1 MLKYHYQILIHRK
14 ISADCREIGSDF
26 IKSPLQRQLPPRSCL
41 SLWSSQTSC
50 YEVQVLGGSQSN
62 RNFRNRGSRSC
73 ISLKRGVVLW
83 QNQDLLKNVLLNLK
97 YEKNKL
103 EQQKKKLLSEQ
114 SKRERNIKTRRL
126 VEIGKAV
133 EATLGGP
140 VEKEDLPA
148 LKVLLVELLENAE
161 HKENK
166 NQTD

>member
-1 MLKYHYQILIHRK
+1 MAK
-14 ISADCREIGSDF
+14 
-26 IKSPLQRQLPPRSCL
+26 PRPIEERL
-41 SLWSSQTSC
+41 AEL
-50 YEVQVLGGSQSN
+50 EA
-62 RNFRNRGSRSC
+62 R
-73 ISLKRGVVLW
+73 
-83 QNQDLLKNVLLNLK
+83 
-97 YEKNKL
+97 KNKL

-133 EATLGGP
+133 EAALGGP

>member
-1 MLKYHYQILIHRK
+1 MAK
-14 ISADCREIGSDF
+14 
-26 IKSPLQRQLPPRSCL
+26 PRPIEERL
-41 SLWSSQTSC
+41 AEL
-50 YEVQVLGGSQSN
+50 EV
-62 RNFRNRGSRSC
+62 R
-73 ISLKRGVVLW
+73 
-83 QNQDLLKNVLLNLK
+83 
-97 YEKNKL
+97 KNKL